1 MAIRVLIADPQ
12 PIFRAGLARM
22 ILRDAGLQLAAEAAD
37 GRGAL
42 STIRRVRP
50 DVAVLDLELSGLDG
64 RRVLNAVIRDR
75 LATKIVVLTADVRP
89 DVAFDALAAG
99 AHGYLSKRARADTV
113 LDAIR
118 RVVAGDVALCE
129 ELQTVVAREIR
140 LRHHDGPGL
149 LTAREQQVLT
159 LMADGLNSP
168 EIGRRLHVAPTT
180 VKGYTARIY
189 ERLGV
194 NERAQAVAEA
204 MRRGLLD

>member
-22 ILRDAGLQLAAEAAD
+22 ILQDADLQLAGETAD
-37 GRGAL
+37 GCAAL
-42 STIRRVRP
+42 EAIRRVRP
-50 DVAVLDLELSGLDG
+50 DVAVLDVELPRLDG

-75 LATKIVVLTADVRP
+75 LATKIVLLTADVRP

-99 AHGYLSKRARADTV
+99 AHACLSKRAPADAV

-140 LRHHDGPGL
+140 LRHHDQPGL
-149 LTAREQQVLT
+149 LTAREHQVLA

-168 EIGRRLHVAPTT
+168 AIGRRLHVAPTT